1 MAPGCRQVRSCLS
14 GGSWE
19 GCGAGRS
26 KEVGA
31 LASVLCCGPGCG
43 AEVLGCSCSLW
54 SCGAG
59 ECKPQ
64 AVGARRL
71 VSGPYP
77 RGAATKAGV
86 AGVQKL
92 LTGTPRLYSRAGWR
106 EEKRRPPPHRPLRKI
121 TARPESL
128 LTRGRP

>member
-1 MAPGCRQVRSCLS
+1 MGAPGHIRVPEEARKWHLDAGRSEAVS

-31 LASVLCCGPGCG
+31 LAGILCCGPGCG
-43 AEVLGCSCSLW
+43 AAVLGCSCSLW

-59 ECKPQ
+59 ECKAQ

-77 RGAATKAGV
+77 RGAAAKAGV

-92 LTGTPRLYSRAGWR
+92 LTGTPRLYS
-106 EEKRRPPPHRPLRKI
+106 
-121 TARPESL
+121 
-128 LTRGRP
+128 